1 MKRRIIFSAIIVF
14 FIIGLAGIAF
24 AVARG
29 SSNKEKPDDVI
40 NRLEQA
46 LGDEYKKQMQT
57 ELAGTIVYADGDGNE
72 IKYHILKTT
81 YYEADPAEVT
91 GLNVNALGLLFD
103 PDRAKNSRKMKIQD
117 WDAALYEMGER
128 SFLCWTYSPEVSYVL
143 EYDPDAVPDEEI
155 IKMAESAEP
164 VESTKK

>member
-14 FIIGLAGIAF
+14 LIIGLAGIAF
-24 AVARG
+24 AVAK
-29 SSNKEKPDDVI
+29 SASDKDTPEDVI

-57 ELAGTIVYADGDGNE
+57 ELAGTMVYADGDGNE

-81 YYEADPAEVT
+81 YYEADPAEAT

-103 PDRAKNSRKMKIQD
+103 PDRAKNSREMKIQD
-117 WDAALYEMGER
+117 WDAAFYEMGER

-155 IKMAESAEP
+155 IKMAESAEM